1 LELKGKKPLFNPKV
15 LWGERKGEMFAD
27 IKTMAGEILTFL
39 EERHG
44 QVSVREIRDRV
55 GGSIYLIHLSIA
67 ALVREHLVG
76 IETKDGENFVVRVS
90 KDLSSTVAERV

>member
-1 LELKGKKPLFNPKV
+1 
-15 LWGERKGEMFAD
+15 MFAD

-44 QVSVREIRDRV
+44 QVSVREIKERA

-67 ALVREHLVG
+67 TLVREHLVG
-76 IETKDGENFVVRVS
+76 IETKDGENFVVR
-90 KDLSSTVAERV
+90 LSRDVFSTVAERV